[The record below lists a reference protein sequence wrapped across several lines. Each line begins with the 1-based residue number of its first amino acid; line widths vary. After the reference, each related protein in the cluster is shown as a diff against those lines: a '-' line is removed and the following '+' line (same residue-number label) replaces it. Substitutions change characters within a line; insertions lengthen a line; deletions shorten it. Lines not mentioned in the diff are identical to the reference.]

1 MDKVTTDKV
10 VFGLHN
16 PCEAS
21 LLSKLIFSGIQTLVL
36 LPKELTKIVMLTLQ
50 QKIKI
55 SHY

>member
-36 LPKELTKIVMLTLQ
+36 LSQELTKKIMLTL
-50 QKIKI
+50 
-55 SHY
+55 H